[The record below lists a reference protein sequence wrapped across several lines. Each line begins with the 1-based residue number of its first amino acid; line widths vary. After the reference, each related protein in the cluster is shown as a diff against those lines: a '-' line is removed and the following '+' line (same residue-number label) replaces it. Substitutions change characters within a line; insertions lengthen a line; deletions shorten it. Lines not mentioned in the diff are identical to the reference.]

1 MLEHL
6 EPGKLFS
13 LRDRVVFMTGAAGGI
28 AAGLAPGFVAAGAH
42 LVLADRSERVH
53 ERAEALRAAGKD
65 VLALTFDVTDRGA
78 VHAAFDEAERRFGHI
93 DVLVNNAAVIVR
105 KPFLE
110 LEADEWQRVIDTD
123 LNACFHVAQRAA
135 RTMVTQGSGRIIQ
148 MSSIMNHVSRPNLV
162 PYVTAKGALAAMTR
176 GMAAD
181 LGGTGVTVNAL
192 APGYTATEFSEAGK
206 KEFHD
211 FVAGWTPARR
221 WGQPEDLVGAALLLA
236 SDAGR
241 YINGQVL
248 YVDGGFLAV
257 TR

>member
-1 MLEHL
+1 MFKHL
-6 EPGKLFS
+6 APSVLFG
-13 LRDRVVFMTGAAGGI
+13 LQDRVVFMTGAAGGI
-28 AAGLAPGFVAAGAH
+28 AAGLAPGFAAAGAR

-53 ERAEALRAAGKD
+53 ERADALRQAGAQ
-65 VLALTFDVTDRGA
+65 VLSLTFDVNDRDA
-78 VHAAFDEAERRFGHI
+78 VSAAFDQAEQHFGRL

-110 LEADEWQRVIDTD
+110 LSAEDWQRVIDTD

-135 RTMVTQGSGRIIQ
+135 RTMVAQGSGRIIQ

-176 GMAAD
+176 AMAAD
-181 LGGTGVTVNAL
+181 LGGSGVNVNAL

-206 KEFHD
+206 PEFHD
-211 FVAGWTPARR
+211 FVAHWTPARR